1 MTIDMLWQW
10 LDNNAGL
17 IYQVATVIFG
27 STFVLTVLISTK
39 DHNRLWHAYSA
50 LLLLLTVTM
59 LGFALLRSEQVVIQ
73 EPMLSGLIRLMFIA
87 MSCVAMSINAYIAWW
102 LATRSYA
109 HAEAHR

>member
-50 LLLLLTVTM
+50 LLLLLTVTT
-59 LGFALLRSEQVVIQ
+59 LGFALLCSEQVIIQ

-87 MSCVAMSINAYIAWW
+87 MACVAMSINIYIAWW
-102 LATRSYA
+102 LAQGGRT
-109 HAEAHR
+109 HAETYR